1 MGDDGKVTR
10 ESTDLVAQTKLEF
23 LREVIQDF
31 KRRQSRYDLGHEFAK
46 TKKNR
51 SPLVPIMIVGMI
63 VLFAAGA
70 IGVTAYINQTQGNI
84 QVDIG
89 DFEDVNLR
97 ELLDQAQQLEQEMQA
112 AQRRLNALTTER
124 DNRIESIQ
132 ESAERDIELLG
143 ARNLSQA
150 EVNRQAEQ
158 IRNQAEQQVAEVRE
172 EYSDQITEAEAQIE
186 DIQDRMAQYDSRQL
200 EQAREQERILNN
212 QTRLHEI
219 ELENQAEEYEEQIQE
234 LTENYESRIAELETF
249 AQNLEANLRQ
259 SHAEEIARLEQE
271 HAREIADLIALYNP
285 TFTSDEIV
293 ALINAPSDLQAIEGA
308 QLVAF
313 DSALAAEGVISRE
326 GYESLANRLSEYM
339 TLVERLRQIPY
350 ENSIPPTISQLEYRV
365 VELIRRYE
373 DLWAGLLNTV
383 EGRDQIIAQRE
394 STIAQR
400 ESRIADLEAE
410 VQAQIRAREQ
420 AVADQIEAREETVA
434 ELETV
439 ISQRQAE
446 IDRFLYALEELTNQN
461 RENGYILDPRNTD
474 NIVVYLDTLR
484 QVVDGTIG
492 YVFRRDDEFIGTI
505 RFDSDGNRVSAS
517 LVELAG
523 DFELAPYDKVLV
535 EVQ

>member
-1 MGDDGKVTR
+1 MGDDREVTR

-51 SPLVPIMIVGMI
+51 SPLVAVMIVGMI

-112 AQRRLNALTTER
+112 AQRRLDSLISER
-124 DNRIESIQ
+124 DNRIRSIRQ
-132 ESAERDIELLG
+132 SAEREIELLG
-143 ARNLSQA
+143 ARNISQA
-150 EVNRQAEQ
+150 EINRQAEQ
-158 IRNQAEQQVAEVRE
+158 IRGQAEQEVAEVE
-172 EYSDQITEAEAQIE
+172 NEYADRIAEAEAEIE
-186 DIQDRMAQYDSRQL
+186 DVQDRMAQYDSRQL

-212 QTRLHEI
+212 QSRIHEI
-219 ELENQAEEYEEQIQE
+219 ELENQAAEYKAQIE
-234 LTENYESRIAELETF
+234 NLTEDYEAQIAELETF

-259 SHAEEIARLEQE
+259 SHTEEIARLEAE
-271 HAREIADLIALYNP
+271 HAQDIADLIALYNP
-285 TFTSDEIV
+285 TFTAPDIL
-293 ALINAPSDLQAIEGA
+293 ALVNAPSDLQALQGA

-326 GYESLANRLSEYM
+326 GYDALANRLSEYM
-339 TLVERLRQIPY
+339 TLIERLREVPY
-350 ENSIPPTISQLEYRV
+350 ENSVPSTLSQLEYRV
-365 VELIRRYE
+365 VGLIRWYE
-373 DLWAGLLNTV
+373 ELWDGLLETV
-383 EGRDQIIAQRE
+383 AGRDQIIAQRNN
-394 STIAQR
+394 TIAQR
-400 ESRIADLEAE
+400 EATIGDLEAE
-410 VQAQIRAREQ
+410 VQAQIRARQQAVAEQVEEREQ
-420 AVADQIEAREETVA
+420 AVADLQA
-434 ELETV
+434 V
-439 ISQRQAE
+439 IAQRQAE

-474 NIVVYLDTLR
+474 NIVVYLDALR

-505 RFDSDGNRVSAS
+505 RFESDGSRVSAS

-523 DFELAPYDKVLV
+523 DTKLAPYDKVLV